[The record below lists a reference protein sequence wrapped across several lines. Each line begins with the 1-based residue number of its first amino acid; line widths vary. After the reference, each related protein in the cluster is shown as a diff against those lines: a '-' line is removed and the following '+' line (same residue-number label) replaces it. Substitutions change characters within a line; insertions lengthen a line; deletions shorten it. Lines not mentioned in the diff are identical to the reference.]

1 MDDIEEVLETLR
13 IFYGNLEKLR
23 LMEGPEM
30 LLPGRTQTY
39 HQTLEGAEQAY
50 GKIETIISALGHDLN
65 RQRDRLNEGVRRY
78 AEE

>member
-1 MDDIEEVLETLR
+1 
-13 IFYGNLEKLR
+13 
-23 LMEGPEM
+23 M

-50 GKIETIISALGHDLN
+50 GKIETIISELGQDLN